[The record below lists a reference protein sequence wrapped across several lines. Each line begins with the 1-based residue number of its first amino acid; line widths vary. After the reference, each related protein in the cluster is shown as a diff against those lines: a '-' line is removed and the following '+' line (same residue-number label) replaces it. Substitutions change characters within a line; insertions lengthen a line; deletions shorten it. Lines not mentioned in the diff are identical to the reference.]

1 MSSWASSG
9 TISFVA
15 LAIGV
20 LVMLAS
26 YLLPSQ
32 SKGGIHNL
40 GGIPILAAWDFY
52 TKRYDFLRKH
62 FDSGKKYFQF
72 HILQVFN
79 MLAFFPRTTQLTASI
94 FKHRVVAL
102 SGEDARKLFFSEQGL
117 DLDDGYRILQ
127 GGIPSLEEIDIK
139 DGEVKLDTDFMKRL
153 LLLLHKDRISNG
165 MNI

>member
-1 MSSWASSG
+1 M
-9 TISFVA
+9 A

-32 SKGGIHNL
+32 LKGGIHNL

-72 HILQVFN
+72 HILQ
-79 MLAFFPRTTQLTASI
+79 
-94 FKHRVVAL
+94 HRVVAL

-165 MNI
+165 MNM